1 MPLPKRPYI
10 ALETQHHTFVQCVI
24 ARFTQEDINVSSLV
38 GCDLRTESG
47 HSDMLII
54 SGTND
59 IPLTLW
65 VQTNT
70 GLHDRKKEGDVTLS
84 LQAGGLRHFE
94 QTVNIYRPQDLHA
107 DVLLELLEDY
117 ATSNVPF

>member
-10 ALETQHHTFVQCVI
+10 ALETQHQTFVQSVI
-24 ARFTQEDINVSSLV
+24 ARFAREGLTTHSLA

-54 SGTND
+54 SGTGVLAFTFW
-59 IPLTLW
+59 I
-65 VQTNT
+65 QTNT
-70 GLHDRKKEGDVTLS
+70 GLHDRSKEGSVTLS
-84 LQAGGLRHFE
+84 LQAGGMRHFE

-107 DVLLELLEDY
+107 DILFEMLDDY
-117 ATSNVPF
+117 MTADIPF